1 MTGHIISLHGDLH
14 DDACALLP
22 WYVTGQLDDE
32 DTARIE
38 AHLPQCAQCQ
48 ADLAGERRLQA
59 ALGGLREPVGD
70 ADAGF
75 EALRDRLAPRSS
87 QSQSSLGQ
95 SSQSQSSQSRQAA
108 PRRTR
113 LAQAGRQW
121 RNSAPWMRWAMAA
134 QLALLALAAAALVV
148 MTQRAA
154 LSPAPQYHTLGA
166 APDPAAANIVVVFR
180 PDIRESELR
189 QTLRD
194 NRARLVGGP
203 TAADAYLLHVD
214 AADRTATVDRL
225 RHQST
230 IVLAEPVDAGE
241 FGHE

>member
-22 WYVTGQLDDE
+22 WYVIGQLDDE
-32 DTARIE
+32 DMVRIE

-59 ALGGLREPVGD
+59 VLSGLQEPVGD

-75 EALRDRLAPRSS
+75 EALRDRLAPRPP
-87 QSQSSLGQ
+87 QSFSAQTLPHNVIP
-95 SSQSQSSQSRQAA
+95 A
-108 PRRTR
+108 RRTR
-113 LAQAGRQW
+113 LAKAGRQW
-121 RNSAPWMRWAMAA
+121 QDSAPWLRWAVAA
-134 QLALLALAAAALVV
+134 QLALLILAGMALVV
-148 MTQRAA
+148 TTHRAA
-154 LSPAPQYHTLGA
+154 VSPVPQYHTLGA
-166 APDPAAANIVVVFR
+166 APAPASANIVVVFR

-194 NRARLVGGP
+194 SQARLVGGP

-214 AADRTATVDRL
+214 AADRAAAVDRL
-225 RHQST
+225 RHQGT
-230 IVLAEPVDAGE
+230 IVLAEPVDAGDSA
-241 FGHE
+241 GDRP

>member
-32 DTARIE
+32 DTARLE

-59 ALGGLREPVGD
+59 ALSGLHEPVGD
-70 ADAGF
+70 VDAGF

-87 QSQSSLGQ
+87 PNLSPQGH
-95 SSQSQSSQSRQAA
+95 SRQGFSQDGVSA
-108 PRRTR
+108 RRKR
-113 LAQAGRQW
+113 LARAGQQW
-121 RNSAPWMRWAMAA
+121 RDSAPWLRWAVAA
-134 QLALLALAAAALVV
+134 QLALLTLAGMALVV
-148 MTQRAA
+148 TTHRAMV
-154 LSPAPQYHTLGA
+154 SVAPQYHTLGA
-166 APDPAAANIVVVFR
+166 APEPASANIVVVFR

-194 NRARLVGGP
+194 SRARLVGGP

-214 AADRTATVDRL
+214 AADRSAAVDRL
-225 RHQST
+225 RHQGT
-230 IVLAEPVDAGE
+230 IVLAEPVDAGDRP
-241 FGHE
+241 

>member
-59 ALGGLREPVGD
+59 ALGELHEPMGD

-75 EALRDRLAPRSS
+75 EALRDRLTPRSS
-87 QSQSSLGQ
+87 SQLSQSLPHN
-95 SSQSQSSQSRQAA
+95 AA
-108 PRRTR
+108 PARRTR

-121 RNSAPWMRWAMAA
+121 RDTAPWLRWAVAA
-134 QLALLALAAAALVV
+134 QLTLLVLAGMALVV
-148 MTQRAA
+148 TTQRAA
-154 LSPAPQYHTLGA
+154 VSPAPQYHTLGA
-166 APDPAAANIVVVFR
+166 APESDAANIVVVFR

-194 NRARLVGGP
+194 SRARLVGGP

-214 AADRTATVDRL
+214 AADRTAAVDRL
-225 RHQST
+225 RHQGT
-230 IVLAEPVDAGE
+230 IVLAEPVDPGE
-241 FGHE
+241 AGHE

>member
-32 DTARIE
+32 DTARLE

-59 ALGGLREPVGD
+59 ALSGLHEPVGD
-70 ADAGF
+70 VDAGF

-87 QSQSSLGQ
+87 PNPSQKGL
-95 SSQSQSSQSRQAA
+95 SQQDGVSA
-108 PRRTR
+108 RRR
-113 LAQAGRQW
+113 HLARAGRQW
-121 RNSAPWMRWAMAA
+121 RDSAPWLRWAVAA
-134 QLALLALAAAALVV
+134 QLALLILAGMALVV
-148 MTQRAA
+148 TTHRAA
-154 LSPAPQYHTLGA
+154 VSVAPQYHTLGA
-166 APDPAAANIVVVFR
+166 APEPAAANIVVVFR

-194 NRARLVGGP
+194 SRARLVGGP

-214 AADRTATVDRL
+214 AADRSAAVDRL
-225 RHQST
+225 RHQGT
-230 IVLAEPVDAGE
+230 IVLAEPVDAGDRP
-241 FGHE
+241 GDRP